1 MDGETF
7 LKDLKIE
14 EYFSIG
20 FELAKNYYWVILGN
34 TLLTLLV
41 SVIISFTIIGVLFI
55 PALIAGLIKFL
66 LSTVRGE
73 KVGIM
78 DSWKFGFQ
86 NGMWWKSLLLV
97 FIVTIGVITGFIL
110 LVIPGIYLAT
120 AWILGMYLLVDR
132 GMLPTDALGK
142 SRELVHELGFWKVFG
157 VYALTNIAIQIMSII
172 PVVNFFVILVLPFM
186 STIYLAI
193 YENTIKDHSS
203 HPTEDGVRQ

>member
-1 MDGETF
+1 M
-7 LKDLKIE
+7 KDLKIE
-14 EYFSIG
+14 EYFSLG

-97 FIVTIGVITGFIL
+97 LIMSIGIVVGLML
-110 LVIPGIYLAT
+110 LIIPGLYLAT
-120 AWILGMYLLVDR
+120 VWILAMFLLVDR
-132 GMLPTDALGK
+132 NMLPTDALGS

-157 VYALTNIAIQIMSII
+157 VYMLTNIVIQILSVI
-172 PVVNFFVILVLPFM
+172 PILNIVAIFTIPFM
-186 STIYLAI
+186 YTIYLAV
-193 YENTIKDHSS
+193 YENTIKDSL
-203 HPTEDGVRQ
+203 TT